1 MRRSASVDLPWS
13 ICATMEK
20 LRMFEMGIA
29 VMNRG
34 IASVHFP
41 AKWNPVSRKKML
53 KIIDLSGFPVAKPVS
68 LRRNTCSPGAATLF
82 PHGKLI
88 PLRVKTRY
96 GMAMTEA
103 LSLPATSHG
112 RLRSMMRRGAAWLA
126 ASASDD
132 KASLRL
138 VAGFV
143 ALHVVLWTVILTV
156 LKTAQDVHFD
166 VAEAYAWGQKFLL
179 GYGKHPPLSG
189 WVAGV
194 WFMVFPAADWATYA
208 LAMA

>member
-68 LRRNTCSPGAATLF
+68 VRRNTCSPRGGNLISSRQADSTSGQNALRNGHDRSPVLARDIAWAPPIHDAAWRGVARGLCQRRQ
-82 PHGKLI
+82 GK
-88 PLRVKTRY
+88 
-96 GMAMTEA
+96 
-103 LSLPATSHG
+103 PAAGG
-112 RLRSMMRRGAAWLA
+112 RLRRPARRALDRDSDRPEDRAGCALRRRRG
-126 ASASDD
+126 
-132 KASLRL
+132 LRL
-138 VAGFV
+138 GPKVPARLRSEERRV
-143 ALHVVLWTVILTV
+143 
-156 LKTAQDVHFD
+156 
-166 VAEAYAWGQKFLL
+166 
-179 GYGKHPPLSG
+179 GKECR
-189 WVAGV
+189 
-194 WFMVFPAADWATYA
+194 
-208 LAMA
+208 